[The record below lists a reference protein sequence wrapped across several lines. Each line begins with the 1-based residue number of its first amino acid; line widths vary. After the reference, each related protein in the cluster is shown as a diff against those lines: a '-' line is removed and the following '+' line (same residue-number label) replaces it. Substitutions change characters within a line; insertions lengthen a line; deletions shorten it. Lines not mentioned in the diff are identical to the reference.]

1 MKCLEMK
8 CKHVITELSDSG
20 SRVVNRQRGHERG
33 RGGLINW
40 KAQLLMWLP
49 SIRFNEVQTEGK
61 HKQLESGKC
70 D

>member
-8 CKHVITELSDSG
+8 CKHVITELSDS
-20 SRVVNRQRGHERG
+20 RKPTKRARGG

-49 SIRFNEVQTEGK
+49 SIRFNEVQTEGE

>member
-8 CKHVITELSDSG
+8 CKHVITELSDSA
-20 SRVVNRQRGHERG
+20 SRVVNRQRGE
-33 RGGLINW
+33 GGLINW

-61 HKQLESGKC
+61 HKQLGSGKC